1 MGSERTMNSDPI
13 PFVNNDLSDLALIK
27 KSNGDTNSGR
37 SRTLLS
43 PHLNRRKKNGKNCRK
58 DWDLSDQK
66 GFQRSTDEV
75 HRSTVRKTG

>member
-1 MGSERTMNSDPI
+1 MDSNSI
-13 PFVNNDLSDLALIK
+13 PLVNNDLSHFTIVE
-27 KSNGDTNSGR
+27 KSNGDTNSRR
-37 SRTLLS
+37 SRTFLS
-43 PHLNRRKKNGKNCRK
+43 QHVIQRKKNGKNCRK